1 MRRLVASVVVLALVA
16 TGAFVLTGASGG
28 QSSESFKLVFDNAFG
43 LTQGGDFKI
52 AGVRAGQTSRF
63 SVSKEKPRKAVVEV
77 KQNQKGVGKL
87 REDSLCDI
95 KPQSLIGEYYV
106 DCREGKGEPLK
117 DGETLPVSRTSSTIP
132 VDLVNN
138 VLRLPYRE
146 RLRLI
151 IGELG
156 TGLAG
161 RPQDLAEVLR
171 RAHPGLRETSRTLNI
186 LAGQRQVINKFIG
199 DAATVV
205 HELDNRK
212 ADVTRWVTEA
222 RNAAEISA
230 SRREDLRRDFELLP
244 TTLARLRPYMV
255 QLRRL
260 ANDQIPT
267 LRDLRTAAP
276 DLNRLLARL
285 GPFSQAARPAVRA
298 LGRTSLSGIA
308 ALRQTRQEV
317 AALRRLGRDV
327 PGFSKPLRQF
337 LQTMDDAKRS
347 VERDPRA
354 AASAPPAPDKTA
366 DRTSSGRD
374 GFTGFEAFWNYAYW
388 QALAI
393 NGRDKK
399 SHLLRIN
406 AFPGN
411 CSDYRA
417 TDKLAEAVF
426 QECKQNLGPSQP
438 GIGGQ
443 PDPTA
448 GGSTASREDRAA
460 SRENRATSARNSK
473 SPEDARDAKREQLD
487 AGDKDKPA
495 AAPASPDEV
504 QKRSA
509 GVLDELLGGVLGD
522 RPSTKAEPK
531 SETQRTPTRPSPG
544 SEEMLLDYLL
554 KP

>member
-1 MRRLVASVVVLALVA
+1 MRRIVASVVSLAVVA
-16 TGAFVLTGASGG
+16 AAAFVLTGAQTADKG
-28 QSSESFKLVFDNAFG
+28 ETYKVVFDNAFG

-63 SVSKEKPRKAVVEV
+63 SISKERPRKAVVEI
-77 KQNQKGVGKL
+77 KITQKGVGQL

-106 DCREGKGEPLK
+106 DCREGKGKPLA
-117 DGETLPVSRTSSTIP
+117 DGETLPVERTSSTIP

-205 HELDNRK
+205 AELDNRK
-212 ADVTRWVTEA
+212 ADVSRWVTEA
-222 RNAAEISA
+222 GEAAELA
-230 SRREDLRRDFELLP
+230 STRREDLRRNIQLLP
-244 TTLARLRPYMV
+244 TTLARIQPYMRE
-255 QLRRL
+255 LRKL

-276 DLNRLLARL
+276 DVNRLLARL
-285 GPFSQAARPAVRA
+285 GPFSEAARPAVRA
-298 LGRTSLSGIA
+298 LGRTSVSGTA

-317 AALRRLGRDV
+317 AALRKLGRDV
-327 PGFSKPLRQF
+327 PGTAKPLRQF
-337 LQTMDDAKRS
+337 LQTMDDTRRS
-347 VERDPRA
+347 IERDPRA

-366 DRTSSGRD
+366 DRTSAGRD

-393 NGRDKK
+393 NARDNK
-399 SHLLRIN
+399 SHILRIN
-406 AFPGN
+406 AFPGP
-411 CSDYRA
+411 CADYRA
-417 TDKLAEAVF
+417 TDQGPGAAEVF
-426 QECKQNLGPSQP
+426 EQCTQALGPSQP
-438 GIGGQ
+438 GINE

-448 GGSTASREDRAA
+448 GGASASREDRA
-460 SRENRATSARNSK
+460 TSARVSRERDGAN
-473 SPEDARDAKREQLD
+473 DAKKEGSGD
-487 AGDKDKPA
+487 AADPKA
-495 AAPASPDEV
+495 AERPPTTPEEV
-504 QKRSA
+504 QKRSS
-509 GVLDELLGGVLGD
+509 GVLDDLLGGVLGD
-522 RPSTKAEPK
+522 GPAPREPEPQPQRSTERPTSGGNA
-531 SETQRTPTRPSPG
+531 
-544 SEEMLLDYLL
+544 EMLLDYLL